1 MVIAE
6 QVRPCSVALAVVALV
21 QPESMAKRLPQQ
33 VARDF
38 LMTRFSTLAAVAAV
52 VVVLHLQAAAVVL
65 AETAATRSRAKK
77 LGATVLHL
85 AEAAAVAQER
95 TASELARQAVTVLTA

>member
-1 MVIAE
+1 
-6 QVRPCSVALAVVALV
+6 VALAVVALV
-21 QPESMAKRLPQQ
+21 QPELMAKRLPQQ

-65 AETAATRSRAKK
+65 AVLVAIALPVKK
-77 LGATVLHL
+77 QVAMVLHL